1 VRTIAGLRRALK
13 FSTSAG
19 RCSEVCAIRRVFG
32 EAPGFRVME
41 VSPMPKFTITRNHS
55 LPAATIKERI
65 DQLGERLKNK
75 FQAKVAWNGDK
86 ELGVKGTGVDAK
98 VTISDNKVD
107 VFVDLSMML
116 TPMKG
121 KIEGAIN
128 EEIDK
133 VVSGQSAS

>member
-1 VRTIAGLRRALK
+1 
-13 FSTSAG
+13 
-19 RCSEVCAIRRVFG
+19 
-32 EAPGFRVME
+32 
-41 VSPMPKFTITRNHS
+41 MPKFTITRNHS